1 MIRYIEGKV
10 IESGVNFLTI
20 LTSGGLGYRVYSLV
34 DICISSKENE
44 SIELCTYHHIREDIE
59 SLFGFKN
66 KIDLNMFELLISV
79 SGLGPKS
86 ALTLLS
92 SNNINLIVNAI
103 KNKKPEL
110 LNKAPGLGKKTI
122 EKMIL
127 ELNDKVNEFDTTEIN
142 NNQNELRMA
151 LSSLGYNSKDI
162 DDAIKSMDK
171 ETLDNNSD
179 LNVLLREAFKF
190 L

>member
-20 LTSGGLGYRVYSLV
+20 LTAGGLGYRVYGLL
-34 DICISSKENE
+34 DTCMSSKEE
-44 SIELCTYHHIREDIE
+44 STIYLYTYHHIREDIE

-66 KIDLNMFELLISV
+66 KDDLKMFELLISV

-86 ALTLLS
+86 ALALLS

-127 ELNDKVNEFDTTEIN
+127 ELNDKVNGFNATEIS
-142 NNQNELRMA
+142 NNQNELRLA
-151 LSSLGYNSKDI
+151 LTSLGYSSKDI
-162 DDAIKSMDK
+162 DDAIKHIDK
-171 ETLDNNSD
+171 DTLDNNSD